1 VSKSSQGFTTSSE
14 TISLIYDNKAPEIVS
29 VQPSGDNQISV
40 VINGSDISAGEQ
52 AQVLLKEGASDVS
65 STPVSAS
72 LTPVSITVEAAGS
85 GFRTFTVEVVDVRG
99 NAVSYDTKIFAL
111 TDGNDLLFT
120 ITEADA
126 ITFGLAGNDSINGTS
141 GFDIISGG
149 AGVDVLRGGGGNDL
163 LTGGAGADTFVFEAT
178 ANGLDTIVDFNRTE
192 GDVLDLSAIITGG
205 AYNNAGTSIV
215 EGSTGAISLADV
227 NNKFV
232 FFQVADV
239 ASATIDEAS
248 LFAAGAEFAAEGTT
262 AGIEFIL
269 AVGESSGT
277 NGVKLFQVTDGA
289 GVDDMAITQ
298 LALLQNNS
306 LADILSANLILHS
319 FEFT

>member
-1 VSKSSQGFTTSSE
+1 
-14 TISLIYDNKAPEIVS
+14 
-29 VQPSGDNQISV
+29 
-40 VINGSDISAGEQ
+40 
-52 AQVLLKEGASDVS
+52 
-65 STPVSAS
+65 
-72 LTPVSITVEAAGS
+72 
-85 GFRTFTVEVVDVRG
+85 
-99 NAVSYDTKIFAL
+99 
-111 TDGNDLLFT
+111 
-120 ITEADA
+120 
-126 ITFGLAGNDSINGTS
+126 
-141 GFDIISGG
+141 
-149 AGVDVLRGGGGNDL
+149 
-163 LTGGAGADTFVFEAT
+163 
-178 ANGLDTIVDFNRTE
+178 VDFNRTE

-227 NNKFV
+227 NNEFV